1 MQKVAIRE
9 GIMASRKARP
19 LVVAAILC
27 TVLGLGVTTAV
38 AAGTTAKAATVFHAC
53 LKNGI
58 LSDVSTKSHTCS
70 KGFKAVE
77 WNQTGPKGPK
87 GATGPAGPMGPS
99 NSFSATASDTGIGPS
114 FTPIVSV
121 DLGVGS
127 FVVDA
132 SVWVEDTSPSDAS
145 DLVVC
150 DLSINSGTVETVE
163 MGLLGPS
170 STPENNGTL
179 ALTGAATIPGPASGG
194 AEVSCAGEGN
204 TGEIV
209 AEDASITAIQS
220 SSLNGGSDH
229 AYHG

>member
-1 MQKVAIRE
+1 MQEIATRE

-19 LVVAAILC
+19 LGVVAILC

-38 AAGTTAKAATVFHAC
+38 AADTTATAATVFHAC
-53 LKNGI
+53 LKNGT
-58 LSDVSTKSHTCS
+58 LSDVGTTPRTCS
-70 KGFKAVE
+70 KGFKAVS
-77 WNQTGPKGPK
+77 WNQTGPKGPN
-87 GATGPAGPMGPS
+87 GATGPAGPTGPTGPMGPS
-99 NSFSATASDTGIGPS
+99 NSFSATSSDTGIGTS

-121 DLGVGS
+121 NLGVGK

-150 DLSINSGTVETVE
+150 DLSIGIGTVETVE

-204 TGEIV
+204 TGEVV
-209 AEDASITAIQS
+209 AEDASITAIQA
-220 SSLNGGSDH
+220 SSLNGG
-229 AYHG
+229 